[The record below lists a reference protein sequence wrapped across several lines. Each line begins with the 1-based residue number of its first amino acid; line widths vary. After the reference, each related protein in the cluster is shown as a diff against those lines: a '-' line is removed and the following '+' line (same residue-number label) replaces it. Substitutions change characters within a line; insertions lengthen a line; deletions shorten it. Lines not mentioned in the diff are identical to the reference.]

1 MEGIETLMSYIYVF
15 PLVGLVLGGIFGL
28 AAFLASQVLT
38 ANLVAILIIILI
50 YALCGINHID
60 GLADFGDGII
70 AHGPV
75 DNKIKAMKDVSLGT
89 GGVIFI
95 TIIILAYFAIISDI
109 PSWLLPLALI
119 VSEVSAKQSMVAFA
133 AFSKS
138 LQKGFGQ
145 IMIERT
151 NMREFLSGLII
162 ATFFCSAILGPLG
175 VAALIS
181 SQLAAY
187 YLVRVA
193 NKNFGGSTGDG
204 IGATNEIS
212 RAVALVICMELV
224 GVVPWTLW

>member
-1 MEGIETLMSYIYVF
+1 MEGIETLMRYIYVF
-15 PLVGLVLGGIFGL
+15 PLIGLVLGGIFGF
-28 AAFLASQVLT
+28 AAFMASQILT
-38 ANLVAILIIILI
+38 ANLVAILIIIMI

-89 GGVIFI
+89 GGVVFI
-95 TIIILAYFAIISDI
+95 IIIILAYFAIISDML
-109 PSWLLPLALI
+109 SWLLPLALI

-145 IMIERT
+145 IMIEKT
-151 NMREFLSGLII
+151 NMREFLIGLII
-162 ATFFCSAILGPLG
+162 ASLFCSVILGPLG
-175 VAALIS
+175 LVALVSSQVAAF
-181 SQLAAY
+181 

-193 NKNFGGSTGDG
+193 NRNFGGSTGDG

-212 RAVALVICMELV
+212 RAVALVICMTMV
-224 GVVPWTLW
+224 GVVPWTFW